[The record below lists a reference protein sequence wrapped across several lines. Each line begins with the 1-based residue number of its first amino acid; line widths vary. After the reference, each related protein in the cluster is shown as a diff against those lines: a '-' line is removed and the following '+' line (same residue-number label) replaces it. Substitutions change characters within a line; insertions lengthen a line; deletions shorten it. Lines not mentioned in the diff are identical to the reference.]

1 MEEETFAPS
10 LQNLIDQKT
19 LKWIFVGG
27 KGGVGKTTTSSSL
40 AVEMSKHR
48 ENVLIISTDPAHNLS
63 DAFDQKFSG
72 EPSQINGFEN
82 LYAMEIDP
90 TSSEGGLG
98 GLGSMLGGGGEAGAA
113 MEGMTEE
120 MQEQSKGLMS
130 EIMGSIPGID
140 EASSFGTILKSLDQY
155 NFDLIIFDTAP
166 TGHTLRLLNFPKIL
180 EKGIVK
186 LIELK
191 EKFGGM
197 LSSMGGMMGP
207 GGAAVDPEAMHKKM
221 FESMDGMKKKIEEIN
236 RQFKDPERTTFV
248 AVCIPE
254 FLSMYETERL
264 AIELA
269 KQEIDI
275 RNIIV
280 NQVLFPDPS
289 TPCKKCVARRHM

>member
-1 MEEETFAPS
+1 MDSEFAPT
-10 LQNLIDQKT
+10 LQNLVDQKS

-72 EPSQINGFEN
+72 EPSKVKGFEN
-82 LYAMEIDP
+82 LFAMEIDP
-90 TSSEGGLG
+90 NAQGEGGMFG
-98 GLGSMLGGGGEAGAA
+98 NMMGGGGSSA

-120 MQEQSKGLMS
+120 MQEQSKGFLS

-140 EASSFGTILKSLDQY
+140 EATSFGQILKSLDQY
-155 NFDLIIFDTAP
+155 NFDVIIFDTAP

-180 EKGIVK
+180 EKGIIK

-197 LSSMGGMMGP
+197 LSSMGGMMGQ
-207 GGAAVDPEAMHKKM
+207 GGP
-221 FESMDGMKKKIEEIN
+221 
-236 RQFKDPERTTFV
+236 
-248 AVCIPE
+248 
-254 FLSMYETERL
+254 
-264 AIELA
+264 
-269 KQEIDI
+269 
-275 RNIIV
+275 
-280 NQVLFPDPS
+280 
-289 TPCKKCVARRHM
+289 